1 MAEIGLDRQNMKL
14 LSLSMIIKVG
24 GSRRSCSLILCWFGM
39 VLIKLIYSEK
49 QNPSVYVQQV
59 HCSCTAAIASMHMDL
74 KDVQRDLG

>member
-1 MAEIGLDRQNMKL
+1 
-14 LSLSMIIKVG
+14 
-24 GSRRSCSLILCWFGM
+24 M